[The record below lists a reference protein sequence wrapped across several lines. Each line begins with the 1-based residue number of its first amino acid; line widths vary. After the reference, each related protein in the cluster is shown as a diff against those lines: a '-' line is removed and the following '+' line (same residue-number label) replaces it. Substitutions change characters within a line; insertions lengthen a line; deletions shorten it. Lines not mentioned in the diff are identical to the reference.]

1 MTFGASPFPVVRQG
15 DRAPGSD
22 SLPDDSME
30 MRINSNYRLLIGVK
44 ILKNL
49 KIRKTGMCAALAI
62 AVSGTAHA
70 QSSVTLYGSIDE
82 ALAHYNNT
90 GGHSLLAMQNG
101 DNGSSYWGLK
111 GDEDLGGGLKTIFTL
126 ESGFNVTNGQLS
138 DSNRLFAHNAFVGLS
153 GNAFG
158 TLTAGRQYDPTVDLI
173 QPITGDAMAGPLFT
187 TPGDVDNNDNS
198 FWANS
203 SIKYTSP
210 SYGGLQY
217 ELMYGFGGIA
227 GNTTGGQMY
236 GAAAS
241 YNHGGLTVAAG
252 YLFAKNDANG
262 NGVADLNQNNSVVPL
277 YGDISMYG
285 SRQIIQAAVQY
296 AIGDLTANLRYS
308 NAQYKPYANY
318 GAFNGTET
326 YNVGGAALQYQ
337 ITPALTGAI
346 SYVYTHS
353 SGASSATYNN
363 AGVNLTYSL
372 SKRTSFYAD
381 VGYSH
386 ASGTTFS
393 DDGSAIV
400 AAGGTI
406 GDLGPSASTR
416 SQVATI
422 VGITHKF

>member
-1 MTFGASPFPVVRQG
+1 MFKKLQNFK
-15 DRAPGSD
+15 
-22 SLPDDSME
+22 
-30 MRINSNYRLLIGVK
+30 IGK
-44 ILKNL
+44 A
-49 KIRKTGMCAALAI
+49 GMCIALAV
-62 AVSGTAHA
+62 AASGTAHA
-70 QSSVTLYGSIDE
+70 QSSVTLYGSIDA

-90 GGHSLLAMQNG
+90 GGRSLFAMQSG
-101 DNGSSYWGLK
+101 DNESSYWGLK
-111 GDEDLGGGLKTIFTL
+111 GAEELGGGLKTIFTL
-126 ESGFNVTNGQLS
+126 ESSFDVTNGQLS
-138 DSNRLFAHNAFVGLS
+138 DSRRLFSHNAFVGLS
-153 GNAFG
+153 SNAFG

-173 QPITGDAMAGPLFT
+173 QPITGDAMAGALFT

-198 FWANS
+198 FWVNN

-210 SYGGLQY
+210 IYGGFQY

-227 GNTTGGQMY
+227 GNTAGGQMY

-241 YNHGGLTVAAG
+241 YNNGGLTVAAG
-252 YLFAKNDANG
+252 YLFARNDASG
-262 NGVADLNQNNSVVPL
+262 NGAADLNQNNAVVPL
-277 YGDISMYG
+277 SGDISMYG

-318 GAFNGTET
+318 GAFNRTET
-326 YNVGGAALQYQ
+326 YNIGGAALQYQ
-337 ITPALTGAI
+337 ITPALSGSI
-346 SYVYTHS
+346 NYVYTRS

-363 AGVNLTYSL
+363 AGVNFTYSL
-372 SKRTSFYAD
+372 SKRTSLYAEA
-381 VGYSH
+381 GYSH

-393 DDGSAIV
+393 DDGLAIV